1 MVYFYL
7 IEEAQHRAEL
17 AEKERLE
24 NEKRLAEERKT
35 VAKEVRCSM
44 LSF

>member
-7 IEEAQHRAEL
+7 IEEAQQRAEL

-24 NEKRLAEERKT
+24 HEKKAAEEKSSA
-35 VAKEVRCSM
+35 AKEVC
-44 LSF
+44 

>member
-1 MVYFYL
+1 MNFYV

-35 VAKEVRCSM
+35 VAKEVGRSTV
-44 LSF
+44 SSA